1 MDKKEWEKIGNSVR
15 DIVENAVNS
24 QDFQK
29 LNQTIS
35 NVVSSAADN
44 ITGNIM
50 RQTKYAKQ
58 QREQQELALQKER
71 EKARLYINDK
81 KVWSSGLGM
90 VIPGAILG
98 GIFGFGLLSLLLL
111 MIIGEMFYP
120 AIKIGAILLGVI
132 TFLLFCLVTGGRRK
146 MKGIIRFRKYLQKL
160 QDTQYCNLEDLAAY
174 TGKSVVYI
182 RKDIQKMIEKGW
194 FREGHFDRS
203 KTCFMTSDKVYEEY
217 LMLEKQ
223 KQAVQAADLTSDQEK
238 AEKKTA
244 KKLSEEAQQII
255 QSGQDYIEEIR
266 RWNDRIPG
274 EEISRKIS
282 RMEFLVKKI
291 FERIEQHP
299 EQIDDIRRLLKYY
312 LPTTVKLLQAYAE
325 LESQS
330 VDTETIQN
338 SKKEIEATLDT
349 LNEAFEKMLDGLFQD
364 TAWDVSSDIS
374 VLHTMLAQ
382 EGLTKNDFTERNK

>member
-15 DIVENAVNS
+15 DIVEHAVNS

-50 RQTKYAKQ
+50 RQTKYTKE
-58 QREQQELALQKER
+58 QREQQALALQKEKER
-71 EKARLYINDK
+71 ARLYINDK

-98 GIFGFGLLSLLLL
+98 GIFGFGLLALLLV
-111 MIIGEMFYP
+111 MAFGEMFYP
-120 AIKIGAILLGVI
+120 AIKIGAALLGVI
-132 TFLLFCLVTGGRRK
+132 TFLFLCLVAGGRRK
-146 MKGIIRFRKYLQKL
+146 MKGITRFRKYLQKL
-160 QDTQYCNLEDLAAY
+160 QDTQYCNLEDLAVY
-174 TGKSVVYI
+174 TGRSVSYI
-182 RKDIQKMIEKGW
+182 RKDIQKMIRRGW
-194 FREGHFDRS
+194 FREGHFDQS
-203 KTCFMTSDKVYEEY
+203 QTCVMTSDRIYEEY
-217 LMLEKQ
+217 LMLQKQ
-223 KQAVQAADLTSDQEK
+223 KQAIQEADKRSSQGIAKTDQ
-238 AEKKTA
+238 
-244 KKLSEEAQQII
+244 KLSEEAQQII
-255 QSGQDYIEEIR
+255 QSGQEYIRVIR
-266 RWNDRIPG
+266 MWNDRIPG
-274 EEISRKIS
+274 EDISRKIS

-291 FERIEQHP
+291 FERVEQHP

-330 VDTETIQN
+330 VDTETIKN

-349 LNEAFEKMLDGLFQD
+349 LNEAFEKMLDSLFQD

-382 EGLTKNDFTERNK
+382 EGLTKQDFAERGK

>member
-15 DIVENAVNS
+15 DIVEHAVNS

-50 RQTKYAKQ
+50 RQTKYTKE
-58 QREQQELALQKER
+58 QREQQALVLQKEKER
-71 EKARLYINDK
+71 ARLYINDK

-98 GIFGFGLLSLLLL
+98 GIFGFGLLALLLVMAL
-111 MIIGEMFYP
+111 GEMFYP
-120 AIKIGAILLGVI
+120 AIKIGAALLGVI
-132 TFLLFCLVTGGRRK
+132 TFLLLCLVASGRRK
-146 MKGIIRFRKYLQKL
+146 MKGITRFRKYLQKL
-160 QDTQYCNLEDLAAY
+160 QDTQYCNLEDLAVY
-174 TGKSVVYI
+174 TGRSVSYI
-182 RKDIQKMIEKGW
+182 RKDIQKMIRRGW
-194 FREGHFDRS
+194 FREGHFDQS
-203 KTCFMTSDKVYEEY
+203 QTCVMTSDKIYEEY
-217 LMLEKQ
+217 LMLQKQ
-223 KQAVQAADLTSDQEK
+223 KQAFRETDVISVQGKT
-238 AEKKTA
+238 KTA
-244 KKLSEEAQQII
+244 PKLSEEAQQII
-255 QSGQDYIEEIR
+255 QSGQEYIRVIR
-266 RWNDRIPG
+266 MWNDRIPG
-274 EEISRKIS
+274 EDISRKIS

-291 FERIEQHP
+291 FERVEQHP

-330 VDTETIQN
+330 VDTETIKN

-349 LNEAFEKMLDGLFQD
+349 LNEAFEKMLDSLFQD

-382 EGLTKNDFTERNK
+382 EGLTKQDFTERGK